1 MGTISLFIL
10 MRLQIRKT
18 RKVVSLATK
27 SERRGPSIYYVST
40 FSDFFY
46 PLTQYVSMN
55 INVTLVVEMKDKEFT
70 SHKAKDALQFGT
82 NNNMIG
88 LSLTF
93 KSIKQ
98 KIQFS
103 QHSELISYLMF

>member
-1 MGTISLFIL
+1 MGAMNLFIL

-46 PLTQYVSMN
+46 PPTQYVSMN
-55 INVTLVVEMKDKEFT
+55 MLR
-70 SHKAKDALQFGT
+70 GP
-82 NNNMIG
+82 
-88 LSLTF
+88 F
-93 KSIKQ
+93 KYYVS
-98 KIQFS
+98 
-103 QHSELISYLMF
+103 MF